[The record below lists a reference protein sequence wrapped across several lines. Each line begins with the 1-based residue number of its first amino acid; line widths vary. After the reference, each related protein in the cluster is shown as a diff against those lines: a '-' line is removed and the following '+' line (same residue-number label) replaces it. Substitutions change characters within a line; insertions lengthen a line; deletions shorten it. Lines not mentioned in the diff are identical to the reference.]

1 MPFTHE
7 QFLDVFGRYNQAL
20 WPAALAFWL
29 VSAATVLWL
38 IRSGRGASRGIAALL
53 AVHWAWSGIAYHL
66 AFFAAINPVAR
77 LFGALFVVEAACLAW
92 LGVFRSRLQFSLGT
106 TPRHVVASAFVV
118 YSFLYPALSLLGGGV
133 WPRLPLFAVPCPTTL
148 FTAGLLLAADP
159 PLPWLATV
167 VPILWALVGGSA
179 AFLLNVPADFALLLG
194 ALVLAVYVGSPFV
207 TRRKQPVQDRV

>member
-20 WPAALAFWL
+20 WPAVLAFWL
-29 VSAATVLWL
+29 VSAAAVLWL
-38 IRSGRGASRGIAALL
+38 IRAGRRASRGIAALL

-77 LFGALFVVEAACLAW
+77 LFGLLFVLEAGCLAW
-92 LGVFRSRLQFSLGT
+92 FGVFRSRLQFSLGA
-106 TPRHVVASAFVV
+106 TPRHVVALAFVV
-118 YSFLYPALSLLGGGV
+118 YSFLYPVLSLLTGA

-159 PLPWLATV
+159 PLPRLVTI

-179 AFLLNVPADFALLLG
+179 AFLLSVPADFALLL
-194 ALVLAVYVGSPFV
+194 AAFVLVLYVVSSSIAKR
-207 TRRKQPVQDRV
+207 TQPVQDRV